1 MNVAEFDL
9 GLGHD
14 AGHDLV
20 AVEALAGGGVQGDH
34 LTGLQL
40 AAGHDRRGIEAEDAG
55 LGTDVEPAALVR
67 TPADGAQAHAIDE
80 ADEDAAIGADDAGGA
95 IPRAEAAERPAIVRE
110 QVEGFRPPDVRLRVP
125 DRRNGEPQGA
135 EQAPVLL
142 KGEVLDPFVEAAR
155 VAHLGR
161 KEVAAGQGW
170 IQAAGE
176 GVDRVAGRLH
186 RVDFAVVAREA
197 ERLRQRPV
205 RERVGAVAA
214 MEARDASLE
223 RGVVQVRIE
232 VGKLG
237 AGHEPLVA
245 DEPGRERT
253 DVDGEAGLLEA
264 FSEFEPLEEQPAF
277 RRGHIALDLQQDLF
291 DGTGADVAG
300 LLGERVVVG
309 GNGAEAEEL
318 NGTGRQ
324 LFAHDGASGFD
335 SRGLGF
341 QEEDDADGE
350 GVFRLQVAGT
360 FEAELLGFFLEVRLR
375 DGNGESRAV
384 AGFAADPAAV
394 LHALESG
401 ERFLNDFER
410 GFAVFRG
417 DAADPAGIAAH
428 FVGVEQFAAAE
439 ACQPGRYV
447 HRCPSRG
454 PVERFGPQLI
464 FVPIMIADG
473 KMLVGVRAKLA
484 GGLRL

>member
-1 MNVAEFDL
+1 M
-9 GLGHD
+9 
-14 AGHDLV
+14 
-20 AVEALAGGGVQGDH
+20 
-34 LTGLQL
+34 
-40 AAGHDRRGIEAEDAG
+40 
-55 LGTDVEPAALVR
+55 
-67 TPADGAQAHAIDE
+67 
-80 ADEDAAIGADDAGGA
+80 
-95 IPRAEAAERPAIVRE
+95 
-110 QVEGFRPPDVRLRVP
+110 
-125 DRRNGEPQGA
+125 
-135 EQAPVLL
+135 
-142 KGEVLDPFVEAAR
+142 
-155 VAHLGR
+155 
-161 KEVAAGQGW
+161 
-170 IQAAGE
+170 
-176 GVDRVAGRLH
+176 
-186 RVDFAVVAREA
+186 
-197 ERLRQRPV
+197 
-205 RERVGAVAA
+205 
-214 MEARDASLE
+214 
-223 RGVVQVRIE
+223 
-232 VGKLG
+232 
-237 AGHEPLVA
+237 
-245 DEPGRERT
+245 
-253 DVDGEAGLLEA
+253 
-264 FSEFEPLEEQPAF
+264 
-277 RRGHIALDLQQDLF
+277 F
-291 DGTGADVAG
+291 DGTGAHVAR

-394 LHALESG
+394 FHALEGG